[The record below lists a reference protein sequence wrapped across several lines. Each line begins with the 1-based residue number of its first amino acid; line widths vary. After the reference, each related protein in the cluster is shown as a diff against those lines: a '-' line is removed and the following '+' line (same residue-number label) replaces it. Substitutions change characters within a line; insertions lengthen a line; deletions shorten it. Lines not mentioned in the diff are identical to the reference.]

1 LFRSLSRPATATIGL
16 VVIGVGLR
24 LWQYVSDPSLWIDE
38 AALARNIIDRPV
50 PALFGPLDYA
60 QVAPPGF
67 LLIEKAAVLTVGS
80 SEYALRLFPLLC
92 GIAAL
97 LAFARLA
104 HHLLDDWAAP
114 FAAGMFALGAPF
126 VFFASQVKQY
136 SSDILAS
143 VVVLATAAWM
153 RRQPGEI
160 RRSLTLGLVGA
171 VAVFFSQPACFI
183 VAGIGT
189 ALALLHVRERPR
201 PAMGPLAVVGIMWGL
216 AFSAA
221 IVIGLRAMSP
231 TDRLYMHWYWGA
243 GFWPVPPRNASDLL
257 WPFEQLTYAFGAF
270 GSGPRRTNGGLS
282 YPWSPLF
289 AAVMVAGYAG
299 LWRTRRDVALFIV
312 APVLMTLAASAF
324 WLYPFTGRVLSFLEP
339 GFLLATAAGA
349 RYVLEIWPNRMQI
362 VSPALLAV
370 LGGSPVFA
378 AVRGLPPERVEHIRP
393 LVAMVAERIEPGD
406 AVYVYYGAGQ
416 AVLYYAPRFGLAR
429 RDLTIGQCSIANP
442 REYLREVDRFRGRT
456 RVWILATHLLRTTGE
471 LQALTD
477 YLDAIG
483 RRTDTM
489 IVPAT
494 TGLAA
499 QTAYLYLYDL
509 SDPDRLRAASAD
521 TFPVVAA
528 RLDGALLQWGCYG
541 TQTPVP

>member
-1 LFRSLSRPATATIGL
+1 LFRSLSRPATATFGL
-16 VVIGVGLR
+16 VVIGVVLR
-24 LWQYVSDPSLWIDE
+24 LWQYLSDPSLWIDE

-50 PALFGPLDYA
+50 QALFGPLDYA

-97 LAFARLA
+97 LTFVRLA
-104 HHLLDDWAAP
+104 HHLFDDWAAP

-143 VVVLATAAWM
+143 VVVLAAAAWM
-153 RRQPGEI
+153 RQQPGDI
-160 RRSLTLGLVGA
+160 RRSMTVGLVGGI
-171 VAVFFSQPACFI
+171 AVFFSQPACFI

-189 ALALLHVRERPR
+189 ALALVHVLERPR
-201 PAMGPLAVVGIMWGL
+201 PAIAPLAVVGIMWGL

-221 IVIGLRAMSP
+221 VVIGLRAMSP
-231 TDRLYMHWYWGA
+231 TDRLYMHWYWGG
-243 GFWPVPPRNASDLL
+243 GFWPIPPRNASEIL

-270 GSGPRRTNGGLS
+270 GSGPRRTNGGLN

-289 AAVMVAGYAG
+289 AVMMLVG
-299 LWRTRRDVALFIV
+299 LFATWKKRRDVALFLV
-312 APVLMTLAASAF
+312 VPALLTLAASAF
-324 WLYPFTGRVLSFLEP
+324 QLYPFTGRVLTFLEP

-349 RYVLEIWPNRMQI
+349 QYVLDIWPNRLRPAT
-362 VSPALLAV
+362 PALLAI

-378 AVRGLPPERVEHIRP
+378 AVRGLPPERIEHIRP
-393 LVAMVAERIEPGD
+393 LVATVADRIEPRD

-416 AVLYYAPRFGLAR
+416 AVLYYAPTFGLAR
-429 RDLTIGQCSIANP
+429 GDLTIGRCSIANP
-442 REYLREVDRFRGRT
+442 REYLREVDHFRGRP
-456 RVWILATHLLRTTGE
+456 RVWILASHLLRNTGE
-471 LQALTD
+471 LQTLTD
-477 YLDAIG
+477 YVDAIG
-483 RRTDTM
+483 RRGDSL

-494 TGLAA
+494 TGIPAHA
-499 QTAYLYLYDL
+499 AYLFLYDL
-509 SDPDRLRAASAD
+509 SDPIRLRTTSAD
-521 TFPVVAA
+521 TFAVPTEKVDESMA
-528 RLDGALLQWGCYG
+528 QWGCYG
-541 TQTPVP
+541 TQAPVP